1 MKVAIGI
8 ILIFAGLFLL
18 KIKRDGRIRKFL
30 LEFTEGKDY
39 FGGNQKASSY
49 ILTASVVLILVG
61 LFAIFGSAFKQVLGG
76 VIILTGILTFFY
88 RDSVM
93 NFIGKFFD
101 QGAVK
106 TVNNILIWPIK
117 KILNNSYISKKGFD
131 DSWILELIGLPIVVV
146 GLVTLMLPL
155 SWFLGISAAI
165 IVFSFALTR
174 KKDVPENISDA
185 IIIEDSIPNELFSVM
200 IFSDGPGKTNPE
212 DRVIVQKGDSLNISF
227 IPDPGCGVAAVFIDG
242 MPTKDYNRETNSYM
256 FKNIGEKHTVRV
268 EFYLPLGNV

>member
-93 NFIGKFFD
+93 NFIGKFF
-101 QGAVK
+101 
-106 TVNNILIWPIK
+106 
-117 KILNNSYISKKGFD
+117 
-131 DSWILELIGLPIVVV
+131 
-146 GLVTLMLPL
+146 
-155 SWFLGISAAI
+155 
-165 IVFSFALTR
+165 
-174 KKDVPENISDA
+174 
-185 IIIEDSIPNELFSVM
+185 
-200 IFSDGPGKTNPE
+200 
-212 DRVIVQKGDSLNISF
+212 
-227 IPDPGCGVAAVFIDG
+227 
-242 MPTKDYNRETNSYM
+242 
-256 FKNIGEKHTVRV
+256 
-268 EFYLPLGNV
+268 